1 MVAARLSI
9 EFASVPRR
17 NQAEDRGGGRRRAA
31 REGRAEG
38 YVVRRRWRPPS
49 SRVRGHLPGG
59 ASLQTGCRLH
69 WPMPDVTCS
78 EEQRRGRRRAS

>member
-1 MVAARLSI
+1 MVAARPSI

-38 YVVRRRWRPPS
+38 CVVRLRWRPPS

-59 ASLQTGCRLH
+59 ASPETGCRLH
-69 WPMPDVTCS
+69 GPMPDVTCS